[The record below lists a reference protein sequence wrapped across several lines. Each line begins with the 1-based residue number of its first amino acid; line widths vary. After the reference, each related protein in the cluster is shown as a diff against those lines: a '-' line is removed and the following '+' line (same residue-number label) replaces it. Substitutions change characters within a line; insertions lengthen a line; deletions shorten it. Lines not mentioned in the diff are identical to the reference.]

1 MAQSYPYLEKPGYL
15 QVVAVLTPISGIS
28 NIVYPLIV
36 GLVIVL
42 GTFFVGAICLPIIIP
57 PIVLGIFE
65 ISYALDLMKDPVAV
79 KEPNQV
85 IAILEVV
92 AILFGN
98 VLSAI
103 VGIVALV
110 FYNDQSVKEYFA
122 NLRRLRGEIVQA

>member
-1 MAQSYPYLEKPGYL
+1 M
-15 QVVAVLTPISGIS
+15 AVLTLISGIS

-98 VLSAI
+98 VLLSSA
-103 VGIVALV
+103 LSRWWH
-110 FYNDQSVKEYFA
+110 NDQSVKEYFA
-122 NLRRLRGEIVQA
+122 NLRRLRVRSFRPEQAYP

>member
-42 GTFFVGAICLPIIIP
+42 GTFFVGAIYLPIIIP

>member
-1 MAQSYPYLEKPGYL
+1 M
-15 QVVAVLTPISGIS
+15 AVLTLISGIS

-42 GTFFVGAICLPIIIP
+42 GTFFVGAIYLPIIIP